1 MHDTQTFLLGL
12 AITVALSF
20 TVVWYLKSSLEDI
33 LQDLCGTDRRAQFW
47 MAFTNVTLLLVPTVF
62 AMQFH
67 SAAEENVSAVFG
79 ISYQLKWS
87 FVGLVT
93 SVMAIGLT
101 VSLFIRWDAA
111 SVRSK

>member
-1 MHDTQTFLLGL
+1 MHDAQSFLLGL
-12 AITVALSF
+12 AITVVLSF
-20 TVVWYLKSSLEDI
+20 AVVWYLKSSLKGI
-33 LQDLCGTDRRAQFW
+33 LLDLCGTERRGEFW
-47 MAFTNVTLLLVPTVF
+47 MAFTNVTLMLVPIVF

-67 SAAEENVSAVFG
+67 SVTGENVSAVFA

-93 SVMAIGLT
+93 SVLAIGIT

-111 SVRSK
+111 RASGK